1 MCTSWTELAVGGP
14 LLWCGTEE
22 GVLHEVAKQGSEII
36 EYVKQMLL
44 GGALPRGVEKTSR
57 LLTLPWMMLP
67 EEEQVCGNTFMSLAL
82 DEL

>member
-1 MCTSWTELAVGGP
+1 MHLVDRVGSGGTLALVWNRGRSFARGGEA
-14 LLWCGTEE
+14 G
-22 GVLHEVAKQGSEII
+22 AEII

-57 LLTLPWMMLP
+57 LLTLPWMTLP
-67 EEEQVCGNTFMSLAL
+67 EEEQVWGNTFMSLAL